1 MWDFRRSSDMR
12 LEIGESV
19 SILLLP
25 FIFLV
30 TEPERVFPF
39 SGPVFFCPYP
49 PGVGPA
55 ITKGM
60 NADEAL

>member
-19 SILLLP
+19 SILLLS
-25 FIFLV
+25 FIFPI

-39 SGPVFFCPYP
+39 LARFSFAHPHCAEGARYYERNEC
-49 PGVGPA
+49 G
-55 ITKGM
+55 
-60 NADEAL
+60 

>member
-25 FIFLV
+25 FIFPI
-30 TEPERVFPF
+30 TELERDFPF
-39 SGPVFFCPYP
+39 
-49 PGVGPA
+49 PA
-55 ITKGM
+55 RFSFARFDCVNGASYYER
-60 NADEAL
+60 NECG